1 MFLHV
6 SIPFTFYKIEKRYE
20 PSDTPPT
27 GLEPAIFGLG
37 GRRVIHYATEAGVDS
52 TQQLKCNGLVLNLLC
67 IRNFAGFGEHT
78 KLIFSLSAISW
89 FIML

>member
-1 MFLHV
+1 MLLRNEMFLHV

-37 GRRVIHYATEAGVDS
+37 GRHVIHYATEAGVDS
-52 TQQLKCNGLVLNLLC
+52 TQQLKCNGLVIYCVLETLQVSVSILN
-67 IRNFAGFGEHT
+67 
-78 KLIFSLSAISW
+78 
-89 FIML
+89 